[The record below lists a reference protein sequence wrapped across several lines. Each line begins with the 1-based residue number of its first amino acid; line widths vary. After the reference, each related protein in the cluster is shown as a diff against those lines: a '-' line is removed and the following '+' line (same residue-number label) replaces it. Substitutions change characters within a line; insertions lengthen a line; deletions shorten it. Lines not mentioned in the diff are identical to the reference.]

1 MVRPNDSHLAL
12 PDGQQIA
19 VRDGL
24 VIGRVAGCDIVIDDG
39 KASRKHARLHVA
51 DGVVEVE
58 DLGSSNGTLLN
69 GKPVQRRM
77 LRDGDAIQ
85 IGATVL
91 VYRDGVA
98 SPASAN
104 AGGDD
109 GVDLFGDEAPAPAA
123 APVPAP
129 PAAAPPAAARPAAR
143 PPVAPPVAAAPPP
156 RADVVEFADEVVE
169 VRSSPPPAARDGARH
184 AAAGGGISVQQK
196 QRALQFH
203 KVESRGG
210 ALSDDLAQM
219 SGGKRLAIQV
229 LVLAAAIGIAWALIA
244 FVS

>member
-1 MVRPNDSHLAL
+1 MVSPNDSHLAL
-12 PDGQQIA
+12 PDGQRIA

-24 VIGRVAGCDIVIDDG
+24 VIGRVAGCDVVIDDG

-51 DGVVEVE
+51 GGVVEVE

-98 SPASAN
+98 SAGSAN

-123 APVPAP
+123 AP
-129 PAAAPPAAARPAAR
+129 PAAARPAAR
-143 PPVAPPVAAAPPP
+143 PPVAPPAAAAPPP

-169 VRSSPPPAARDGARH
+169 VRSSPAPAARDGAKH
-184 AAAGGGISVQQK
+184 ASAGGGIQVQQK

-210 ALSDDLAQM
+210 ALGDDLAQM
-219 SGGKRLAIQV
+219 SGGKRLAILV